1 MKTIVGFLTKFN
13 RICGYIAGVFVLG
26 SAAVMLYDVFSRY
39 VFKAP
44 SLYAP
49 YIAAFLVLGAAFV
62 GTAYALQAG
71 GHVHVEIIVDKLKP
85 LPRKI
90 CYTIGYC
97 FSIVFVY
104 FLTRAC
110 WKYATEAVINNW
122 KAQGNLPI
130 PSVILYGVMVFGSAL
145 LGITLLVKIYQTWT
159 DNKQAPPDNAGAGE
173 KEGEAE

>member
-1 MKTIVGFLTKFN
+1 MKSIVGFITKFN
-13 RICGYIAGVFVLG
+13 QICGYIAGAFVLG

-39 VFKAP
+39 ALGSP

-49 YIAAFLVLGAAFV
+49 YIAAFLVLGAVFV

-71 GHVHVEIIVDKLKP
+71 GHVHVEIIVDKLPP
-85 LPRKI
+85 LVQKI

-97 FSIVFVY
+97 FSIVFVF

-110 WKYATEAVINNW
+110 WQLAVTAVENNW

-130 PSVILYGVMVFGSAL
+130 PSVILYGAMVFGSAVL
-145 LGITLLVKIYQTWT
+145 IITLLVKIYQTWE
-159 DNKQAPPDNAGAGE
+159 KKKKEDNAE
-173 KEGEAE
+173 

>member
-1 MKTIVGFLTKFN
+1 MKSIVGFITKFN
-13 RICGYIAGVFVLG
+13 RICGYIAGSFVLG
-26 SAAVMLYDVFSRY
+26 AAAVMLYDVFCRY
-39 VFKAP
+39 ALNSP

-97 FSIVFVY
+97 FSIIFVF

-110 WKYATEAVINNW
+110 WQFAVKAVAENW
-122 KAQGNLPI
+122 KAQGNLPL
-130 PSVILYGVMVFGSAL
+130 PSVILYGVMVFGSVAL
-145 LGITLLVKIYQTWT
+145 LITLLVKIYQTWEKPQ
-159 DNKQAPPDNAGAGE
+159 NKEE
-173 KEGEAE
+173 KAE